1 MATPKRRRAVPAG
14 GGRVTRTSGERQMR
28 IGQLAER
35 IGVNPKTIRYY
46 ETIGLLPEPKRRP
59 SGYRTY
65 DPDDLERVAF
75 IRRAQQFG
83 LRLDAIGETLALRD
97 RGERPCEYVLGAV
110 RRKLDDLDR
119 RIAELNAARGQLAA
133 LLARAEKLPTGD
145 VARYCELLEHREI
158 REA

>member
-1 MATPKRRRAVPAG
+1 MATPKRPRAAPAG
-14 GGRVTRTSGERQMR
+14 GGRVIRTSGERQMR

-65 DPDDLERVAF
+65 DADDLERVAF

-97 RGERPCEYVLGAV
+97 RGERPCDYVLGAV
-110 RRKLDDLDR
+110 RRKLNDLDR
-119 RIAELNAARGQLAA
+119 RIAELNAGRDQLAA
-133 LLARAEKLPTGD
+133 LLARADTLPIGD
-145 VARYCELLEHREI
+145 GARFCDLLEHQDVKE
-158 REA
+158 E